1 MFDMAST
8 LRCSLPP
15 LVAVALLAAPVH
27 AQVSYTKASGYVQV
41 TVAGNTLGAVSA
53 TLQNKSDHTS
63 NSTINDDW
71 VDSVPQTPPTPDIPA
86 QQTVTVAGA
95 GWDVDEWASG
105 HLAYIVDSSGGEEA
119 FLILSNTSDTLTIAT
134 DFDLLDA
141 TRSIPNVTS
150 ISLRKAQTV
159 GDLFGVGA
167 ANTDFTLG
175 DKVYLWNG
183 SGWTTYFLDGAYNW
197 RKIGSFNPANGDVV
211 YPDEGIFI
219 ERNDE
224 TDLTLT
230 FFGDVPGLAQVTT
243 MPGPGL
249 QFVSSRYPVETTIG
263 ELGFHNLPNWQQGSG
278 GDLVYIWTG
287 TGWSTYFHT
296 AGGWRKIGT
305 FDTVDNDPVNPD
317 SAIFVSRKGVSGL
330 AESANFHTLPY
341 TP

>member
-1 MFDMAST
+1 MFYMAST

-63 NSTINDDW
+63 NATINDDW
-71 VDSVPQTPPTPDIPA
+71 VPSVPQTPPTPDIPA
-86 QQTVTVAGA
+86 QQTISVASA
-95 GWDVDEWASG
+95 GWTADEWASG
-105 HLAYIVDSSGGEEA
+105 HLAYVIDSTGGEEA
-119 FLILSNTSDTLTIAT
+119 FLILSNTSDTLTIQS
-134 DFDLLDA
+134 DFDLLDDD
-141 TRSIPNVTS
+141 RSIPSVTS

-167 ANTDFTLG
+167 ANTDFTLL

-183 SGWTTYFLDGAYNW
+183 SGWTTYFLDGLYNW
-197 RKIGSFNPANGDVV
+197 RKIGSFATANADVV

-219 ERNDE
+219 QRNDA

-230 FFGDVPGLAQVTT
+230 FFGDVPGKAQVTT

-249 QFVSSRYPVETTIG
+249 QFVSSRYPVETTVG
-263 ELGFHNLPNWQQGSG
+263 DLGFEQLPDWQQGSG
-278 GDLVYIWTG
+278 GDLVYVWTG
-287 TGWSTYFHT
+287 TGWDTYFYI
-296 AGGWRKIGT
+296 APNWRKIGT
-305 FDTVDNDPVNPD
+305 FDPVNDDPIAPD
-317 SAIFVSRKGVSGL
+317 SALFVSRKGISGL
-330 AESANFHTLPY
+330 AESANQHTLPY